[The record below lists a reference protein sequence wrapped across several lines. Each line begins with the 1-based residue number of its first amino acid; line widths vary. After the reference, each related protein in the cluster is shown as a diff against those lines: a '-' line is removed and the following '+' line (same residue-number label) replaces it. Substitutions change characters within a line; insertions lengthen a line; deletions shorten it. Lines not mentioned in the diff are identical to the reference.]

1 MTLEEAHAMDNRRYS
16 PVYNNTATADRAA
29 QGGNKQSLAARIQQ
43 LDFAI
48 QDAVL
53 YLDVYPACREAL
65 TYIAGLNDQRAEAV
79 ASYESMYGPMNMYG
93 IRSEQNS
100 DPWPWQYSM
109 R

>member
-1 MTLEEAHAMDNRRYS
+1 MDNRRYS
-16 PVYNNTATADRAA
+16 PIYN
-29 QGGNKQSLAARIQQ
+29 GNVAGVRSSQDNSMQSLAAKIQQ

-65 TYIAGLNDQRAEAV
+65 NYIAELNTERADAM
-79 ASYESMYGPMNMYG
+79 ASYESMYGPLTMYG
-93 IRSEQNS
+93 IKNRQNS
-100 DPWPWQYSM
+100 DPWPWQYSV